1 MVPYMAYKETYI
13 CDVVKDLELA
23 ILSRC
28 VVNIRIPIQ
37 KKAKMSKKET
47 GDVITEGRDWND
59 LIKGS

>member
-1 MVPYMAYKETYI
+1 M
-13 CDVVKDLELA
+13 A